1 METTVDMYFRNELAG
16 FKKKCKK
23 LVPMS
28 YGNRKM
34 CVENLENKIT
44 RKSDVID

>member
-1 METTVDMYFRNELAG
+1 MYSRNELAG

-44 RKSDVID
+44 RKSDIID